1 MPEAMDPIIPTTAP
15 ATLTTTFGDIVSAN
29 AVAILGVLFLGVA
42 VAFVVRWFN
51 KSTRRLKA

>member
-1 MPEAMDPIIPTTAP
+1 MEIVPDTAP
-15 ATLTTTFGDIVSAN
+15 ATLTTTFGTIVAGN
-29 AVAILGVLFLGVA
+29 IVGILGVLFIGVA

>member
-1 MPEAMDPIIPTTAP
+1 MEIIPDTAVTTI
-15 ATLTTTFGDIVSAN
+15 TTQFGAIVAAN
-29 AVAILGVLFLGVA
+29 AVAVIGVLALGVA